1 MFFNELTINVIK
13 MLTNNHVNFKFDNV
27 NKELKII

>member
-13 MLTNNHVNFKFDNV
+13 TLMNNHANFKFDNI
-27 NKELKII
+27 NKK